1 VIIDI
6 LIVLVV
12 IGAAW
17 LGFQKGLVQPFLA
30 ELLALGTILVILHN
44 RTAFLGFTQALFHA
58 NAVLAVFMAL
68 VIAVVMG
75 YLGARLGGAIH
86 RMPVVQGVDGFFGLG
101 VQVLLAIAFCY
112 VLISGIIVM
121 KVAFTPVTGPT
132 VNASQLTALEREL
145 ASNPFTSSAVD
156 EQDLQSF
163 DGQAARQGGVRVA
176 DLPGIGQLEGIY
188 RDLLQPQA
196 AGSRLAPAVMSVGRH
211 IPGLG
216 HYGPKDL
223 PRRR

>member
-1 VIIDI
+1 MLIDI

-17 LGFQKGLVQPFLA
+17 LGFQKGLVQPLLA
-30 ELLALGTILVILHN
+30 EILALGTLLVILHN
-44 RTAFLGFTQALFHA
+44 RAGFLALTEALFHA
-58 NAVLAVFMAL
+58 NAVLAFFMAI

-75 YLGARLGGAIH
+75 YVGARVGGAI
-86 RMPVVQGVDGFFGLG
+86 RKMPVVQGVDGFVGFWL
-101 VQVLLAIAFCY
+101 QTLLAISFCY

-121 KVAFTPVTGPT
+121 DVAFTPITTPT
-132 VNASQLTALEREL
+132 VNASQLASLERQL
-145 ASNPFTSSAVD
+145 GSNAFTSSAVD
-156 EQDLQSF
+156 GHDLRGF
-163 DGQAARQGGVRVA
+163 DGRAARPGGVRVS
-176 DLPGIGQLEGIY
+176 DLPGIGQLQGLY
-188 RDLLQPQA
+188 RDLLQPQL

-216 HYGPKDL
+216 KYGPKDL